1 MAGYYDPKKDYS
13 KAIEDAKRNGASA
26 SEIKRLQT
34 ERQNKINDPKGKYGG
49 VEPNMWGGNK
59 TYSQALRDNDR
70 DTISNAISLSNG
82 RGSSKSASNGN
93 RNTGSKAPSG
103 RRAQRA
109 EYQYD
114 SSSSSSNGNRNTGGN
129 VGTPSYAAPVQQ
141 QPQLPALN
149 QYGYRDMDYSSVIPT
164 VKDPVLKQQLLQER
178 QNKIDNKYGKV
189 EPYMMGSNQKF
200 SETQA
205 GRTNNT
211 SFDNN
216 FAQNTFSAG
225 VDYADEAAKH
235 AAQGDWGAVEQDLIQ
250 RQAKIDAQGGN
261 NRGLTNQQLLQQLQ
275 QRYGATYA
283 QLSQRDQDRMTL
295 ISGGRVPFQTNYNS
309 GELYLGNGWQP
320 GVDYLAQ
327 AQQSAKMGDLDG
339 AYGALMRRGFKMYD
353 TGSDGSGISQD
364 QAYAMIDSI
373 WRSSPQAQQMYQAE
387 MDQNARWIAE
397 SGAKPN
403 PKNAYKTKKVI
414 GANNTAYW
422 ITYDGNGN
430 PVIAGHVSRKVG
442 SENKHTSYTPEQ
454 IDYLAKYYSGQAG
467 DYSQAY
473 IPAHNIMVTQTG
485 TGRLIDQYGNYASGE
500 SPVSTNV
507 KGYTGSLYAD
517 GANRNQDRA
526 YLQSIQQ
533 RIDAGEQ
540 FGALGPSTGVNGTVP
555 IVQTTPMPGNS
566 VISGSGAVGG
576 GIGGGSVSGNYAP
589 GTSEVYT
596 PGDMGDYLNQWY
608 QNAQQQQQNTI
619 DFGTNQA
626 ILELLRNKQD
636 AEAQYQEQRN
646 QIAIDEAKA
655 KDNQA
660 LYAEARGDKG
670 GIGAAQYDAIMNTAA
685 QNRLT
690 VNSAQTKLA
699 TDTSRQIADLRAQGE
714 YEKADAL
721 LTLSQQYLSQLMS
734 LEQWAAEYNLS
745 VAQFNASLKQWQA
758 EYDLKVADLLG
769 SYNGQKTMSAKQFE
783 FTQQQYQD
791 SLKADQEKRLASAGE
806 ILLAAGIMPSASQLA
821 AMGMTT
827 TEAQSYITAQKVA
840 AAAAKGKS
848 GKGNGGG
855 GGGTVTSMDYDGLF
869 KAARDSG
876 NPQSFI
882 ANNYKK
888 YGFKSQ
894 TGLYN
899 EYKTAVET
907 PVKSNMEMQA
917 DHYRAFT
924 QSIAAQL
931 SGGQVNAALGN
942 INSRWS
948 ELSAAQKRGIQDL
961 LLKYGIQY
969 NPGD

>member
-1 MAGYYDPKKDYS
+1 MADYYQQAIDAAKRGDKK
-13 KAIEDAKRNGASA
+13 AAEDALNAREQKMSSPNYKGTGGGTSMDAARANIASILAGSGASNA
-26 SEIKRLQT
+26 AT
-34 ERQNKINDPKGKYGG
+34 GGKTTTGG
-49 VEPNMWGGNK
+49 RK
-59 TYSQALRDNDR
+59 TFSGAN
-70 DTISNAISLSNG
+70 T
-82 RGSSKSASNGN
+82 N
-93 RNTGSKAPSG
+93 RNTGS
-103 RRAQRA
+103 
-109 EYQYD
+109 
-114 SSSSSSNGNRNTGGN
+114 GNRVTNLPGN
-129 VGTPSYAAPVQQ
+129 AQPAQAAQTPLAPA
-141 QPQLPALN
+141 QPPALN
-149 QYGYRDMDYSSVIPT
+149 QYGYRDMDYTTAIQNATSAAERA
-164 VKDPVLKQQLLQER
+164 QLMQER
-178 QNKIDNKYGKV
+178 ANKIKYQYGGV
-189 EPYMMGSNQKF
+189 EPNMIGSNQKF
-200 SETQA
+200 SQTLAGSSSGQASGLGAVGSTKELVKGPGYATGGYTIGVNGSPILNDNPYWKGTTGTKADMSRRPDLAGGYATSNGYTVFYDEDGYAYKASKGVADFLPIKDLNASNGTYNKTGAWTDLEMMGDKEGSDYYEIQKIRAQLQA
-205 GRTNNT
+205 GQI
-211 SFDNN
+211 S
-216 FAQNTFSAG
+216 G
-225 VDYADEAAKH
+225 DEANAAANAIRAKYGYTIDK
-235 AAQGDWGAVEQDLIQ
+235 QGNV
-250 RQAKIDAQGGN
+250 
-261 NRGLTNQQLLQQLQ
+261 
-275 QRYGATYA
+275 
-283 QLSQRDQDRMTL
+283 
-295 ISGGRVPFQTNYNS
+295 YNS
-309 GELYLGNGWQP
+309 GVISAVNDRRQKYGLPVAQEDGATAYYRYLMGTDTSP
-320 GVDYLAQ
+320 LAQ
-327 AQQSAKMGDLDG
+327 ATGQVKTYQQFATENG
-339 AYGALMRRGFKMYD
+339 YD
-353 TGSDGSGISQD
+353 ANVPTT
-364 QAYAMIDSI
+364 
-373 WRSSPQAQQMYQAE
+373 
-387 MDQNARWIAE
+387 AR
-397 SGAKPN
+397 N
-403 PKNAYKTKKVI
+403 F
-414 GANNTAYW
+414 
-422 ITYDGNGN
+422 
-430 PVIAGHVSRKVG
+430 
-442 SENKHTSYTPEQ
+442 
-454 IDYLAKYYSGQAG
+454 
-467 DYSQAY
+467 DYSA
-473 IPAHNIMVTQTG
+473 P
-485 TGRLIDQYGNYASGE
+485 
-500 SPVSTNV
+500 
-507 KGYTGSLYAD
+507 
-517 GANRNQDRA
+517 
-526 YLQSIQQ
+526 
-533 RIDAGEQ
+533 
-540 FGALGPSTGVNGTVP
+540 TGVNGTVP
-555 IVQTTPMPGNS
+555 IVQTTPLPGNS
-566 VISGSGAVGG
+566 VIGGSGAVGG
-576 GIGGGSVSGNYAP
+576 GISGSGNLDLSP
-589 GTSEVYT
+589 GTADVYT
-596 PGDMGDYLNQWY
+596 PGNMGDYLNQWY
-608 QNAQQQQQNTI
+608 QSAQQQQQNTV

-660 LYAEARGDKG
+660 LYAESRGDKG

-685 QNRLT
+685 QNRLA

-791 SLKADQEKRLASAGE
+791 SLKADQEKKLASAGE

-848 GKGNGGG
+848 GSRSTRS
-855 GGGTVTSMDYDGLF
+855 GGGTVTSMDYGGLF

-888 YGFKSQ
+888 YGFKSP

-931 SGGQVNAALGN
+931 SGGKVNAALGN

-948 ELSAAQKRGIQDL
+948 DLSAAQKRGIQDL